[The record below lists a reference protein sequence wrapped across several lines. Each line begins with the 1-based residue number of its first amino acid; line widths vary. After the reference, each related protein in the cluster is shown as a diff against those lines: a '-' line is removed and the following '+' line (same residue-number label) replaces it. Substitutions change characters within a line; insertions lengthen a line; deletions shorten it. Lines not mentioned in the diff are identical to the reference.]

1 MLFITRWS
9 GFPMNHIPVSL
20 SLKVDVLYTK
30 PSKISWETRSAG
42 DEEHEFVTS
51 FSEPPVLSDVSEE
64 TLLLIAKGS
73 KVPEQKYRLPSHNQ
87 DV

>member
-1 MLFITRWS
+1 MFFITRWS
-9 GFPMNHIPVSL
+9 GFPINHIPASL

-30 PSKISWETRSAG
+30 PSKISWETRSEG
-42 DEEHEFVTS
+42 DEEHEFFTS

-73 KVPEQKYRLPSHNQ
+73 KVPEQKYRLPSHSQ